1 MTGRAQSHVVGIVLL
16 LGITTIALGGL
27 TTVVGSIIDGQT
39 ATADERRVANALDS
53 EFRPVEQ
60 TGPDRVGVRFSEGR
74 LATVDRDLRVL
85 NNSSVRASVD
95 VGGLVYTSG
104 SNRVGFV
111 GGAITR
117 GEPGSAWLVRGPP
130 VTVTRDNDTLLVGAV
145 RLGERDAAVGGEGG
159 VTARLRTNV
168 THARTA
174 LPRDDYR
181 VAIETATPDPLSRHL
196 RDRGL
201 STTTRDIDGD
211 GVPSVVASVTGQQE
225 LQLVVHRTNVEVGD
239 G

>member
-1 MTGRAQSHVVGIVLL
+1 MSGRAQSHVVGIVLL

-60 TGPDRVGVRFSEGR
+60 TGPNRVDVAFSEGE
-74 LATVDRDLRVL
+74 LATVDRELRVL
-85 NNSSVRASVD
+85 TDSGVRRAVD
-95 VGGLVYTSG
+95 IGGLVYTSG

-117 GEPGSAWLVRGPP
+117 GEPGNAWLVRGPP
-130 VTVTRDNDTLLVGAV
+130 VTVTRDNDTLAVGAV
-145 RLGERDAAVGGEGG
+145 TLGERGSTVSGRGG

-168 THARTA
+168 THDRTA
-174 LPRDDYR
+174 LPWADYR
-181 VAIETATPDPLSRHL
+181 IAIETATPEPLVRYL

-201 STTTRDIDGD
+201 STSTRDIDGD
-211 GVPSVVASVTGQQE
+211 GVPSVIAGVEGQQE
-225 LQLVVHRTNVEVGD
+225 LQLVVHRTNTEVAG

>member
-1 MTGRAQSHVVGIVLL
+1 MNGRAQSHVVGIVLL

-27 TTVVGSIIDGQT
+27 STVVGGIIDGQT

-53 EFRPVEQ
+53 EFRPVEE
-60 TGPDRVGVRFSEGR
+60 TGPNRVDVQFSEGR
-74 LATVDRDLRVL
+74 LATVERELRVL
-85 NNSSVRASVD
+85 NNSSIRREID
-95 VGGLVYTSG
+95 IGGLVYSSG

-111 GGAITR
+111 GGAITQ
-117 GEPGSAWLVRGPP
+117 GNPGSAWLVRGPP

-145 RLGERDAAVGGEGG
+145 MLGERGAAVSGSGG

-168 THARTA
+168 THERTT
-174 LPRDDYR
+174 LPGADYR
-181 VAIETATPDPLSRHL
+181 IAIETATPGPLVRHL

-211 GVPSVVASVTGQQE
+211 GVPSVVASVAGRQE
-225 LQLVVHRTNVEVGD
+225 LTLVRHRTNTEVAG

>member
-1 MTGRAQSHVVGIVLL
+1 MRGQSHVVGIVLL

-60 TGPDRVGVRFSEGR
+60 TGPDRVEVRFSEGR
-74 LATVDRDLRVL
+74 LATVERQLRVL
-85 NNSSVRASVD
+85 NGSSVRREID
-95 VGGLVYTSG
+95 IGGLVYTSG
-104 SNRVGFV
+104 SNRVDFV

-117 GEPGSAWLVRGPP
+117 GTPGKAWLVRGPP
-130 VTVTRDNDTLLVGAV
+130 VTITRDNDTLLVGAV
-145 RLGERDAAVGGEGG
+145 TLGERGVAVGGSGG

-168 THARTA
+168 THERTA
-174 LPRDDYR
+174 LPEADYR
-181 VAIETATPDPLSRHL
+181 VAIETATPGPLSRHL

-201 STTTRDIDGD
+201 ATTTADIDGD
-211 GVPSVVASVTGQQE
+211 GVPSVVASVRGRQE
-225 LQLVVHRTNVEVGD
+225 LQLVVHRTNTEVSG
-239 G
+239 GG

>member
-60 TGPDRVGVRFSEGR
+60 TGPNRVDVQFSEGE
-74 LATVDRDLRVL
+74 LATVDRQLRIL
-85 NNSSVRASVD
+85 NTSGVRREVD
-95 VGGLVYTSG
+95 IGGLVYTSG
-104 SNRVGFV
+104 ANRVGFV

-117 GEPGSAWLVRGPP
+117 GKPGNAWLVRGPP
-130 VTVTRDNDTLLVGAV
+130 VTVTRDTDTLVVGAV
-145 RLGERDAAVGGEGG
+145 TLGERGSTVSGSGG

-168 THARTA
+168 THNRTA
-174 LPRDDYR
+174 LPRADYR
-181 VAIETATPDPLSRHL
+181 IAIETATPDPVARYL
-196 RDRGL
+196 RERGL
-201 STTTRDIDGD
+201 STSTRDIDGD
-211 GVPSVVASVTGQQE
+211 GVPSVIAGVAGQQE
-225 LQLVVHRTNVEVGD
+225 LQLVVHRTNTEVTG

>member
-1 MTGRAQSHVVGIVLL
+1 VNGRAQSHVVGVVLL
-16 LGITTIALGGL
+16 LGITTVALGGL

-60 TGPDRVGVRFSEGR
+60 TGPNRVDVRFSEGR
-74 LATVDRDLRVL
+74 LGTVERELRVL
-85 NNSSVRASVD
+85 NGSDVQREID
-95 VGGLVYTSG
+95 VGGLVYSSG
-104 SNRVGFV
+104 ANRVGFV

-117 GEPGSAWLVRGPP
+117 GEAGNAWLVRGPP

-145 RLGERDAAVGGEGG
+145 TLDERGAAVSGSGG

-168 THARTA
+168 THNRTA
-174 LPRDDYR
+174 FPRADYR
-181 VAIETATPDPLSRHL
+181 IAVETATPDPLVRHL
-196 RDRGL
+196 RERGL
-201 STTTRDIDGD
+201 ATNTTDIDGD
-211 GVPSVVASVTGQQE
+211 GVPSVVASVEGQQE
-225 LQLVVHRTNVEVGD
+225 LQLVVHRTNTEVAG